1 MEKNKVI
8 KGTSINIIQLNVR
21 GQLIPIYTNNLLF
34 QYSERL
40 KNELT
45 KSTSRNYPIYLDIA
59 PDAFHSIISYFKILH
74 DLSKRSNNEILDNI
88 RELFINKFKNNPL
101 ILSSFV
107 YLEMSNNFIKLFI
120 KME

>member
-74 DLSKRSNNEILDNI
+74 DLSKRSNSEILDNI
-88 RELFINKFKNNPL
+88 RELFINQFKNNPL
-101 ILSSFV
+101 ILSCFV
-107 YLEMSNNFIKLFI
+107 YLEMSNDFIKLFI